1 MSIEEE
7 IEQKMELFDKFRKM
21 SPEELDA
28 YEKRLEAK
36 KDAAEDEA
44 EKYRR
49 CGIENA
55 GYREVIETTQKA
67 FEMLIGKWRAT
78 KSGLGN
84 HPTIFYISGITVGK
98 PDGERYDVLDVNGKP
113 VLTPEQWF
121 NSTEIYIAMFRFAPD
136 FDVTPDVFCSTK
148 FGAGTTCEFDNFIN
162 ALIREVGQEHDWWK
176 MSVAEFKE
184 GLKKDRE
191 KYIERVDRNLMRDN
205 IETVKKLYNILGI

>member
-1 MSIEEE
+1 MTIEEE
-7 IEQKMELFDKFRKM
+7 IKQKAKLFDKFRNM

-28 YEKRLEAK
+28 YEKRLEAD

-55 GYREVIETTQKA
+55 GYREVIETTKKA
-67 FEMLIGKWRAT
+67 FDTLIGKWHAT
-78 KSGLGN
+78 RSGIGN
-84 HPTIFYISGITVGK
+84 HPTVFYISGITVGK
-98 PDGERYDVLDVNGKP
+98 PDGERYDILDANGNP

-148 FGAGTTCEFDNFIN
+148 FEAGNLCEFDNFIN
-162 ALIREVGQEHDWWK
+162 ALINEVGQEHDWWK

-184 GLKKDRE
+184 ELKKDRE
-191 KYIERVDRNLMRDN
+191 KYIERVDCNLMRDN